1 MRYKMPA
8 SCNPLCWLALS
19 RISPGSRYKMTSP
32 RRPAACNNWGTIF
45 SIVHPLTWEATSMDK
60 RPICRSKLR
69 KVPQQ
74 FSWVDQRLVR
84 ERYIDQLSPQAC
96 ALYLFLVTVADAQG
110 LSYYADPSLC
120 QRLSLTGA
128 ELHQARQALSTQ
140 GLVAYHHPLYQVLA
154 LDAAPSEAPP
164 STAPVAPDDEPVD
177 IKAVFA
183 RIWEVLS

>member
-1 MRYKMPA
+1 
-8 SCNPLCWLALS
+8 
-19 RISPGSRYKMTSP
+19 MTSP
-32 RRPAACNNWGTIF
+32 PPPAACNNWAAIF
-45 SIVHPLTWEATSMDK
+45 CMAQPLTQEAFRMHK
-60 RPICRSKLR
+60 HPISLAQLR
-69 KVPQQ
+69 TIPRQ

-183 RIWEVLS
+183 R